1 MKPWLMSAAL
11 LLATN
16 CAATPVVLTSSS
28 SGYVLFNGVQGT
40 ANEFAGVSP
49 GEDFQ
54 MTTVLAY
61 DTDWVTSQLA
71 NMQTVTGA
79 VTMRIGFGSSFP
91 AVHEFI
97 GTGTATTTY
106 KPVDEL
112 GHGGTLTLDIAFADP
127 DEPRWSYRVVRSF
140 SWLPGDR
147 PGESLLG
154 QVQYSSTTLDGN
166 TALGVLENGAIV
178 SGLGLPASAMQL
190 TISPVPEP
198 ATYGMLLAGLA
209 GVGLFVRR
217 RKAA

>member
-40 ANEFAGVSP
+40 ANEFAGVSA

-54 MTTVLAY
+54 MTTALAY
-61 DTDWVTSQLA
+61 DTDWITSPDARTQA
-71 NMQTVTGA
+71 VTGE
-79 VTMRIGFGSSFP
+79 VTMRIGFGLFFP
-91 AVHEFI
+91 TVHEFT

-106 KPVDEL
+106 KPVDAD

-127 DEPRWSYRVVRSF
+127 DDPRWSYRLVRSF
-140 SWLPGDR
+140 AWLPGDR

-154 QVQYSSTTLDGN
+154 QVQYSSTTLGGN

-178 SGLGLPASAMQL
+178 SGLGLPASEMQL
-190 TISPVPEP
+190 AISPVPEP
-198 ATYGMLLAGLA
+198 ATGAMLLAGLA
-209 GVGLFVRR
+209 GVGLFARR

>member
-1 MKPWLMSAAL
+1 MKPWLISAAL

-16 CAATPVVLTSSS
+16 CAAAPVVLTSSS

-61 DTDWVTSQLA
+61 DTDWVTSQDA
-71 NMQTVTGA
+71 VTQTVTGA
-79 VTMRIGFGSSFP
+79 VTMRIGFGLFFP
-91 AVHEFI
+91 TFHEFT

-106 KPVDEL
+106 KPVDAN
-112 GHGGTLTLDIAFADP
+112 GHGGTLSFHITFADP
-127 DEPRWSYRVVRSF
+127 NDPRWSYVVVREF
-140 SWLPGDR
+140 DWLPGER
-147 PGESLLG
+147 PGESLLR
-154 QVQYSSTTLDGN
+154 QMQYSSATLGGIN
-166 TALGVLENGAIV
+166 ALGVLENGVIV
-178 SGLGLPASAMQL
+178 SGLGLPASTLEL
-190 TISPVPEP
+190 TISAVPEP

-209 GVGLFVRR
+209 GVGLYARR

>member
-1 MKPWLMSAAL
+1 MKPWLISAAM

-28 SGYVLFNGVQGT
+28 SGYVLFNGVQNT
-40 ANEFAGVSP
+40 ANEFAAVSP

-54 MTTVLAY
+54 MTTELAY
-61 DTDWVTSQLA
+61 DTDWVSSQDTA
-71 NMQTVTGA
+71 TQAVTGA
-79 VTMRIGFGSSFP
+79 VTMRIGFGTFSP
-91 AVHEFI
+91 AVHEFT

-106 KPVDEL
+106 KPVDAN

-127 DEPRWSYRVVRSF
+127 DDPRWSYRVVRSF
-140 SWLPGDR
+140 AWLPGER

-154 QVQYSSTTLDGN
+154 QLRYASTTLGGGD
-166 TALGVLENGAIV
+166 ALGVLENGAIV
-178 SGLGLPASAMQL
+178 SGLGLPASEMQL

-209 GVGLFVRR
+209 GVGLYARR

>member
-1 MKPWLMSAAL
+1 MKPWLISAAL

-40 ANEFAGVSP
+40 ENEFADVSP

-54 MTTVLAY
+54 LTTALAY
-61 DTDWVTSQLA
+61 DTDWVTSQNA
-71 NMQTVTGA
+71 VTQAVTGA
-79 VTMRIGFGSSFP
+79 VTMRIAFGMFSP
-91 AVHEFI
+91 AVHEFT

-106 KPVDEL
+106 RPVDEF

-127 DEPRWSYRVVRSF
+127 DNPRWSYRVVRSF
-140 SWLPGDR
+140 SWLPGER

-154 QVQYSSTTLDGN
+154 QVQYSSTTQGGGD
-166 TALGVLENGAIV
+166 ALGVLENGAIV
-178 SGLGLPASAMQL
+178 SGLGLPTSEMQL

-209 GVGLFVRR
+209 GVGLYTRH